1 MTEDTPPT
9 PEEIR
14 RLNRDLMEKVLD
26 KAESNPQWKQ
36 RLLDDPETAMRE
48 AGFPE
53 VERLREIYDGAMA
66 EAEVAG
72 QLSPGCTGCV
82 MASLSM
88 VTGY

>member
-1 MTEDTPPT
+1 MTESMPPT

-26 KAESNPQWKQ
+26 RAGEDPGWKQ
-36 RLLDDPETAMRE
+36 QLLDDPEMAMRE
-48 AGFPE
+48 AGFQE
-53 VERLREIYDGAMA
+53 AERLREMYEGVKA

-72 QLSPGCTGCV
+72 QLSPGCTGCII
-82 MASLSM
+82 ASLSM